1 MRKGKLFVGEKQME
15 IIILNGFFEKL
26 LGLIG
31 RNPDKRL
38 YYFPN
43 CSSIHT
49 FFMRENI
56 DVYFL
61 SKRNVIVKK
70 IKEVPPKRF
79 IFGTL
84 NSANCIECFSNELI
98 EIPIHEKVKI
108 IEEEENCG

>member
-1 MRKGKLFVGEKQME
+1 MKKGKVLIREKQIE
-15 IIILNGFFEKL
+15 IMILNGFFERL

-31 RNPDKRL
+31 RYPDKKL

-49 FFMRENI
+49 FFMKTNI

-70 IKEVPPKRF
+70 IKGIPPKRLV
-79 IFGTL
+79 FGTL
-84 NSANCIECFSNELI
+84 NSKNCIECFSNELI
-98 EIPIHEKVKI
+98 EIPLYEEVKI
-108 IEEEENCG
+108 IEEEENSG